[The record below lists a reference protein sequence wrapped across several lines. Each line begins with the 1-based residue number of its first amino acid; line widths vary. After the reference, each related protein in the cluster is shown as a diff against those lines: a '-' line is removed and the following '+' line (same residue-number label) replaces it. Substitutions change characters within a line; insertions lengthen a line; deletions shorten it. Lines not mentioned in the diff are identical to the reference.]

1 MRARQQPES
10 DLPTS
15 PEEIRSLVHSLRIH
29 QAKLEMQ
36 YEQQE
41 LTSNILRILNR
52 GSGDVSVLIREV
64 LQMIRKWTGFDA
76 VGLRICRG
84 DDFPYYEQ
92 SGFLEAFLQE
102 ENFLCAKR
110 EDGSV
115 VLGADG
121 SPVLECTCGLVLSGR
136 TDPGKPHFT
145 EGGSF
150 WTNRSSDLLELPIDA
165 DLRTNPRNRCIN
177 DGYLSVALIPVRS
190 GDEIIGLLQL
200 NDRCEGRL
208 TEEMVRFFE
217 GLDDQ
222 IGLTIKRMQTE
233 QELKSLNE
241 TLERRVAERSA
252 EAERRA
258 EQLRQ
263 LASELTLAEQRE
275 RQRLAQVLHD
285 GLQQILVGAKYR
297 LALFDRSQGTK
308 QTAAEVADII
318 DDAIET
324 SRSLTAELSPPILHQ
339 SGLLPA
345 LEWLVRWMHDKHGLG
360 VDLMTGEKIQ
370 LSQGELDVF
379 LFQAIRELLF
389 NVIKHAGIKQS
400 RVRISQHDDQMQIVV
415 EDEGSGFD
423 QSQLRAE
430 GGKAGG
436 FGLFNL
442 SERLSMLG
450 GRMTIDSSPGKGS
463 RIRLNVPVASS
474 YSEAADTPMKSQATV
489 SVAASMGAAPGDA
502 QSARRLRIA
511 LVDDHV
517 MMRQGLAGLLQAEP
531 DMEIVGQASNGES
544 AVNLI
549 RDIKPDAVLMDISMP
564 GMNGVQAT
572 RIIHSEFPEIRIIGL
587 SMFQEGE
594 QARAMREAGAVG
606 YVTKSGPSEAVI
618 AAIRS
623 CFE

>member
-1 MRARQQPES
+1 MRVRRQAES
-10 DLPTS
+10 DLPSS
-15 PEEIRSLVHSLRIH
+15 PGEIRSLVHSLRVH

-36 YEQQE
+36 YERQE
-41 LTSNILRILNR
+41 LISNILRVLNR
-52 GSGDVSVLIREV
+52 GSDDVSVLIREV
-64 LQMIRKWTGFDA
+64 LLMIRKWTGFDA
-76 VGLRICRG
+76 VGLRIRRG
-84 DDFPYYEQ
+84 NDFPYYEQ
-92 SGFLEAFLQE
+92 SGFSEEFLLE
-102 ENFLCAKR
+102 ENFLCER
-110 EDGSV
+110 RHDGSV
-115 VLGADG
+115 VLEADG
-121 SPVLECTCGLVLSGR
+121 RPVLECACGLVLSGA
-136 TDPGKPHFT
+136 TDPRKPFFT

-150 WTNRSSDLLELPIDA
+150 WINRTTDLLKLPA
-165 DLRTNPRNRCIN
+165 DVDPRANPRNQCIHS
-177 DGYLSVALIPVRS
+177 GYLSVALIPVRS

-200 NDRCEGRL
+200 NDRREGQL
-208 TEEMVRFFE
+208 SEDMVRFFE

-222 IGLTIKRMQTE
+222 IGLTIKRMQAE

-308 QTAAEVADII
+308 QTALEVADII

-345 LEWLVRWMHDKHGLG
+345 LEWLVRWMQDKHGLV
-360 VDLMTGEKIQ
+360 VDLIAGEKIH
-370 LSQGELDVF
+370 LNQGELDVF

-389 NVIKHAGIKQS
+389 NVIKHAGVRQS
-400 RVRISQHDDQMQIVV
+400 RVRISRHDDQLQIAV

-423 QSQLRAE
+423 QSQLRTA
-430 GGKAGG
+430 GGKTGG

-442 SERLSMLG
+442 SERLSMLD

-463 RIRLNVPVASS
+463 RILLNVPVASS
-474 YSEAADTPMKSQATV
+474 NSETAEAPMKSQATV
-489 SVAASMGAAPGDA
+489 SVAASMSAAADEA
-502 QSARRLRIA
+502 QSAKQMRIV

-549 RDIKPDAVLMDISMP
+549 RDIKPDVVLMDISMP
-564 GMNGVQAT
+564 GMNGIQAT
-572 RIIHSEFPEIRIIGL
+572 RIIHSEFPEIHIIGL

-594 QARAMREAGAVG
+594 QARAMREAGAEG

-618 AAIRS
+618 TAIRS